1 MTPVFQGIQHR
12 KNTQSKYVNK
22 TETKQ
27 KQRQVCQRQTGMVQ
41 IKLQCLSIL
50 INWSL
55 WRGNFGNGGVC

>member
-27 KQRQVCQRQTGMVQ
+27 KQRPMARGMDQAWLTGH
-41 IKLQCLSIL
+41 CCYS
-50 INWSL
+50 
-55 WRGNFGNGGVC
+55 GVRDAFQWPLRL